1 MLVVV
6 FYFLNNVAWNET
18 HFAMKSRLQNE
29 LNPVE
34 EIHFTLGTPF
44 FAKAGISYRF

>member
-1 MLVVV
+1 VV

-18 HFAMKSRLQNE
+18 HFAMESRLQNE